1 MAETSQ
7 AVRRQQNIRLYR
19 LRIVEYLANP
29 DNEVVR
35 RSEYCPVILRKKTKH
50 QIYQYFKPHE
60 LAEIEAEAM
69 EVRRQRYAADIMRVD
84 QGLLKRAAEGD
95 PAAAKLC
102 FQRYE
107 GWEPTERKRIDITAE
122 VRAKVFKELLDEI
135 NAENKGFSDL
145 FGDGT
150 GDAGSNDEPGTG
162 G

>member
-7 AVRRQQNIRLYR
+7 AVRRQQNIRTYR
-19 LRIVEYLANP
+19 LKIIEFLANP
-29 DNEVVR
+29 ENDVVR

-69 EVRRQRYAADIMRVD
+69 AVRRQRYAAEIMRVD

-107 GWEPTERKRIDITAE
+107 GWEPSEKKKIDLTGEI
-122 VRAKVFKELLDEI
+122 RAQVFKELLDEL
-135 NAENKGFSDL
+135 NAENQGFSDL

-150 GDAGSNDEPGTG
+150 GDAGSNHKPGTG
-162 G
+162 D